1 MQALLTQ
8 MYAWKAPGNKY
19 ETAVIV
25 QWLEGKDAEVCERIN
40 QLISLKNNSS
50 QLTKDEKTET
60 DYDK

>member
-8 MYAWKAPGNKY
+8 MYGWKAPANKY
-19 ETAVIV
+19 ETAVIFL
-25 QWLEGKDAEVCERIN
+25 WLEGEDAEVRERIN

-50 QLTKDEKTET
+50 QLTTDEGTET